1 MKPNPKKR
9 ALLVRMDRMGDL
21 ILTLPV
27 DQNDILKDYDCTWFI
42 TQGLGFIADCSSP
55 VRTYREWKREWSW
68 SQFREFL
75 KAIRESKPDVSV
87 SFHVPWWVNLAL
99 FLARIPLR
107 IGVLSQWHSYLF
119 LSRGVRQKRSECLFH
134 EMEYNNRLVYEG
146 FGESQIHNISPLVLK
161 NSAEPPVAIDSPFI
175 IVHPGMGGSA
185 LNWPME
191 HYRDLISLVSSRFK
205 VVVTGTKADRF
216 IVDPLKKALSDN
228 MNILWLSEKLS
239 GRELI
244 TLASQARA
252 LVAPSTGVVHI
263 AASLAVPT
271 FGLYSSIKVE
281 SAQRWG
287 PQGPFVQVFTL
298 DLTSPQ
304 QVASALFQLPNSTH

>member
-1 MKPNPKKR
+1 MKSTIKKR
-9 ALLVRMDRMGDL
+9 ALLIRMDRMGDL

-27 DQNDILKDYDCTWFI
+27 DQNQILKDYDCTWFI
-42 TQGLGFIADCSSP
+42 TQGLGFIADSSRP
-55 VRTYREWKREWSW
+55 SRTHREWKREWNW
-68 SQFREFL
+68 LQFREFV
-75 KAIRESKPDVSV
+75 KALRELKPDVSV
-87 SFHVPWWVNLAL
+87 SFHVPWWVNFAL
-99 FLARIPLR
+99 FWVRIPWR

-119 LSRGVRQKRSECLFH
+119 LNRGVRQKRSECLFH

-146 FGESQIHNISPLVLK
+146 FGESQIQNISALVLK
-161 NSAEPPVAIDSPFI
+161 NSGELPVVIDSPFI

-205 VVVTGTKADRF
+205 VVVTGTQADRF
-216 IVDPLKKALSDN
+216 IVEPLKQALSDN

-244 TLASQARA
+244 NLASQARA

-263 AASLAVPT
+263 AASLAIPT
-271 FGLYSSIKVE
+271 IGLYSSVKVE

-298 DLTSPQ
+298 DHISPQ